1 MSILKP
7 DSLTQRVVSW
17 LHGKT
22 ESQVGNPELVLH
34 SQLMGTKQ
42 KIIKTSKEKKKKK
55 IAFIPGK
62 THAKN

>member
-42 KIIKTSKEKKKKK
+42 KIIKTSKEKKKKR
-55 IAFIPGK
+55 
-62 THAKN
+62 